1 MNSKELLNIILKIRE
16 IRNNLVNLN
25 LNDKEKEILRKS
37 LNYYEDLLNLDITR
51 NNLNKNELEEQGID
65 NDIEIVNI
73 PTFENTTRYQ
83 EFSKVNDT
91 ELVGII
97 TNISESINTLNLDT
111 NQIVIILK
119 SLKEYSEYLKQL
131 ELNRKNNQELY
142 TEILYEQ
149 DNKNNSKK

>member
-1 MNSKELLNIILKIRE
+1 MNNKELLNIILKIRE

-65 NDIEIVNI
+65 NDIEIVDI
-73 PTFENTTRYQ
+73 PTSENTIRYQ
-83 EFSKVNDT
+83 EFAKVNDT
-91 ELVGII
+91 ELVNII
-97 TNISESINTLNLDT
+97 TNISNVINALGLDN
-111 NQIVIILK
+111 NQIVVILK